1 MIDLKKAKLPQAIDV
16 GGSLYRIHTD
26 YRYFLRLREHLA
38 EKDVKAG
45 DLDYMY
51 IKEKPLD
58 RLAGVK
64 ALIAFMTPPQE
75 LPRRT
80 SDDNGE
86 IVLDF
91 AIDADYIYAAFMEQ
105 YGIDLLTARLH
116 WYSFNALLHG
126 LHDTEL
132 NNIINARL
140 YKPSGRNDEYEKTK
154 QRQYE
159 AWRLPQPADNE
170 PDEALEDFLGALK
183 G

>member
-38 EKDVKAG
+38 EKGVLAG
-45 DLDYMY
+45 DLDYIF
-51 IKEKPLD
+51 IKEQPLAL
-58 RLAGVK
+58 LAVVK

-105 YGIDLLTARLH
+105 YGIDLLTAWLH

-154 QRQYE
+154 QKQYE

-170 PDEALEDFLGALK
+170 PDKALEDFLGALK

>member
-38 EKDVKAG
+38 EN
-45 DLDYMY
+45 
-51 IKEKPLD
+51 

-154 QRQYE
+154 QKQYE

-170 PDEALEDFLGALK
+170 PDKALEDFLGALK

>member
-1 MIDLKKAKLPQAIDV
+1 MGGRRIYTGRIMIDLKKAKLPQAIDV

-38 EKDVKAG
+38 EKGVLAG

-80 SDDNGE
+80 SDDNG
-86 IVLDF
+86 
-91 AIDADYIYAAFMEQ
+91 
-105 YGIDLLTARLH
+105 
-116 WYSFNALLHG
+116 
-126 LHDTEL
+126 
-132 NNIINARL
+132 
-140 YKPSGRNDEYEKTK
+140 
-154 QRQYE
+154 
-159 AWRLPQPADNE
+159 
-170 PDEALEDFLGALK
+170 
-183 G
+183 

>member
-38 EKDVKAG
+38 EKGVLAG

-58 RLAGVK
+58 RPAGVK
-64 ALIAFMTPPQE
+64 ALYAFMYPPQE

-80 SDDNGE
+80 SEDNGE
-86 IVLDF
+86 IVIDYD
-91 AIDADYIYAAFMEQ
+91 IDADYIYAAFMER

-132 NNIINARL
+132 NNIIAARL
-140 YKPSGRNDEYEKTK
+140 YKPSGKNTEYDKLK
-154 QRQYE
+154 QKQYE

>member
-26 YRYFLRLREHLA
+26 YRYFLRLREHLT

-51 IKEKPLD
+51 IKEKP
-58 RLAGVK
+58 
-64 ALIAFMTPPQE
+64 
-75 LPRRT
+75 
-80 SDDNGE
+80 

-154 QRQYE
+154 QKQYE

-170 PDEALEDFLGALK
+170 PGARGLPRSIKGVKHGRRRSKNKHQTRHLGRR
-183 G
+183 